1 MGWTDS
7 HLYEF
12 EARGRRYGEPDPD
25 FGFVDVRAAQ
35 KARLND
41 IAPHAGADF
50 AYVYDFGDDWRH
62 LVEVEQVLPAAEDV
76 AYPVC
81 LNGERACPPEDCG
94 GAYGYARLLRIL
106 RRPKHPEFAEWLEWV
121 GGHFDPEAFDLGSVN
136 VGLTHAR
143 RGALSVFG

>member
-12 EARGRRYGEPDPD
+12 EVSGRRYGQPNPD
-25 FGFVDVRAAQ
+25 FGFDDVRAAQ

-41 IAPHAGADF
+41 IAPHAGDEF
-50 AYVYDFGDDWRH
+50 SYTYDFGDDWRH
-62 LVEVEQVLPAAEDV
+62 QVVVEQVLRATEDAAD
-76 AYPVC
+76 PVC
-81 LNGERACPPEDCG
+81 LGGERACPPEDCG
-94 GAYGYARLLRIL
+94 GAYGYAHLLRIL

-121 GGHFDPEAFDLGSVN
+121 GGRFNPEAFDLGNVN
-136 VGLTHAR
+136 VGLRHAR